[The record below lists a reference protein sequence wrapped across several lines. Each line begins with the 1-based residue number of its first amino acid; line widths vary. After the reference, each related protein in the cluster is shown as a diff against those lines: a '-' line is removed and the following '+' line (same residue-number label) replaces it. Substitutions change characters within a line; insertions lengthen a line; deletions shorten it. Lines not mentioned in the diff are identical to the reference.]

1 MPRSYLYV
9 LPSLDIVGVTA
20 SKKGN
25 RDGTMGS
32 KSKTNLMKSYR
43 INKMEAEQK
52 LKIKKWE
59 NTQDIISKSVSNA
72 ARKVRTALNNP
83 LNFLIMSNLRN
94 KVQLIGNVGNDPEM
108 TVLENGKKV
117 IRFSLATNE
126 NYKNAQGEK
135 VQSTE
140 WHNMVAWGKTAEII
154 EQYASKGKKIA
165 IEGKLTT
172 RSYESTEGEKRY
184 ITEVIVSEVLL
195 LGAKDENRAA

>member
-9 LPSLDIVGVTA
+9 LPSLDIVGGTA

-43 INKMEAEQK
+43 INKKKAEQK

-83 LNFLIMSNLRN
+83 LNFSIMSNLRN
-94 KVQLIGNVGNDPEM
+94 KVQLIGNLGNDPEM